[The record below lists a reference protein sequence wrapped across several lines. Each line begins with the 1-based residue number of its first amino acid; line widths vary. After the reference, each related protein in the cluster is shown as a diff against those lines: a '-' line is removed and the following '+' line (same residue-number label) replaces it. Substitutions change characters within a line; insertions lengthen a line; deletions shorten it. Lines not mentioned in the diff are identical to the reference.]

1 MPYEPSE
8 DPSNLPVDLMG
19 PLYTPLDPF
28 GPVMPYESSEDL
40 LNVAV
45 ELMGHPERLS

>member
-8 DPSNLPVDLMG
+8 DPSNLPVYLMG
-19 PLYTPLDPF
+19 PLYTPLDPL
-28 GPVMPYESSEDL
+28 GPVMPYKSSEDL

-45 ELMGHPERLS
+45 EPMGHPRRLS